1 MNLEIII
8 QSEDR
13 KTNTMWYHLYEKSR
27 KMIQVNLFTKQK
39 QTRRHR
45 KQTYGYQRRNGE
57 RVKLGIWD

>member
-8 QSEDR
+8 QSEVR

-45 KQTYGYQRRNGE
+45 KQTYGYQRVRGVIN
-57 RVKLGIWD
+57 WD